1 MAQWTNL
8 QRIEKFENLARLYIN
23 CEKSG
28 GLYLAEPG
36 LTAGWLAGWQAGW
49 LAGRRNLGEA
59 WDFKCLL
66 QIEIFDFLLSLAEVL
81 HYFNNFDVL
90 QTLFSGKYCYKVV
103 LWSVNFCEA
112 LWFHIDPYYT
122 TLPCCMIRHFHFCR
136 VFQLYF
142 QWSSIILALFF
153 KQRT

>member
-8 QRIEKFENLARLYIN
+8 QRIEKFKNLVRLYIN

-36 LTAGWLAGWQAGW
+36 LTAGWQAGWLAGRLAGRLAGWQAGW

-59 WDFKCLL
+59 WDFKYLL

-81 HYFNNFDVL
+81 HYFNNFDAL
-90 QTLFSGKYCYKVV
+90 QTLFSGKYCYKVA

-122 TLPCCMIRHFHFCR
+122 TLPCCMINSWWLMQCIK
-136 VFQLYF
+136 L
-142 QWSSIILALFF
+142 
-153 KQRT
+153 